1 MQLEGVATENA
12 RKMDFFAHLH
22 IFFKYVFEKNNNL
35 IILSGNSLYIVG
47 EGTTNL
53 KREIAQ
59 KNDPATLKLKMGN
72 GTLHPPPPPST
83 HTLTSSGS
91 IVIQK

>member
-1 MQLEGVATENA
+1 MQLESVATENA

-47 EGTTNL
+47 RVPPTL
-53 KREIAQ
+53 REESP
-59 KNDPATLKLKMGN
+59 KKL
-72 GTLHPPPPPST
+72 TPP
-83 HTLTSSGS
+83 H
-91 IVIQK
+91 